1 MSTCVYVALVAGWIS
16 WFLPFPLNGWN
27 SEPPE
32 KRDERARW
40 GLAFQVA
47 AFLVVFSSGFPAR
60 PLSVWRVVLSVL
72 FVLAASILSWSSV
85 RALGRHLRLDAA
97 LLAEHQLVRS
107 GPYRILRH
115 PIYTSM
121 LSMLLA
127 TGLAL
132 SHLHILLLAAM
143 LLVVGTEIRI
153 RSEDKLLA
161 SRFGDQ
167 FREYER
173 TVSAY
178 IPFLR

>member
-1 MSTCVYVALVAGWIS
+1 
-16 WFLPFPLNGWN
+16 
-27 SEPPE
+27 
-32 KRDERARW
+32 
-40 GLAFQVA
+40 
-47 AFLVVFSSGFPAR
+47 
-60 PLSVWRVVLSVL
+60 
-72 FVLAASILSWSSV
+72 
-85 RALGRHLRLDAA
+85 
-97 LLAEHQLVRS
+97 
-107 GPYRILRH
+107 
-115 PIYTSM
+115 M

-132 SHLHILLLAAM
+132 SQLHILLLAAM